1 MTKVRFYQNDQGEI
15 LGFQT
20 VGHAGY
26 AQSGEDIV
34 CAGISALVT
43 NALNSIERFT
53 KDDLEIQCDEAKG
66 IIRMKMKGKR
76 SKEAQLLL
84 QSLRLG
90 LESIE
95 EEHGRYIK
103 VSFREV

>member
-20 VGHAGY
+20 IGHAGY

-43 NALNSIERFT
+43 NALNSIEKFT
-53 KDDLEIQCDEAKG
+53 NDNQIIECDEDRG
-66 IIRMKMKGKR
+66 IIRMKIKGDR

-84 QSLRLG
+84 KSLYLG
-90 LESIE
+90 LKSIE
-95 EEHGRYIK
+95 EVHDRYIK
-103 VSFREV
+103 VSFKEV

>member
-20 VGHAGY
+20 IGHAGY

-43 NALNSIERFT
+43 NALNSIEKFT
-53 KDDLEIQCDEAKG
+53 NDNQIIECDEDRG
-66 IIRMKMKGKR
+66 IIRMKIKGDR

-84 QSLRLG
+84 KSSYLG
-90 LESIE
+90 LKSIE
-95 EEHGRYIK
+95 EVHDRYIK
-103 VSFREV
+103 VSFKEV